1 MRKMRYI
8 KQMKKILIRNQ
19 EYAVKKL
26 TRIVIAPFGA
36 ALMKHKEKVLYR
48 NAFAIVWCT
57 DYTYE
62 SYTSGRKDE
71 NQFSLFYYDSDDGRA
86 EILFPEEGNLK
97 EWKKLFIYLFDEH
110 GAFLLYT
117 CKKLERYVVPRCRWV
132 SESGITGLREEML
145 NTLGMIDDR
154 LLDRILDMERF
165 QNDDDGEGLLL
176 EATYER

>member
-1 MRKMRYI
+1 
-8 KQMKKILIRNQ
+8 MKKILIGNR

-36 ALMKHKEKVLYR
+36 ALVKHKEKVLYR
-48 NAFAIVWCT
+48 NGFAIVWYT
-57 DYTYE
+57 DRTCEFYI
-62 SYTSGRKDE
+62 SGQKDGG
-71 NQFSLFYYDSDDGRA
+71 QLSLFYYEPDDGRA

-117 CKKLERYVVPRCRWV
+117 CKKLEGYVVPRCRWV
-132 SESGITGLREEML
+132 SGSGIAGLREEML

-154 LLDRILDMERF
+154 LPDRILDMERF
-165 QNDDDGEGLLL
+165 QNDDDGEGFLLG
-176 EATYER
+176 ETYER